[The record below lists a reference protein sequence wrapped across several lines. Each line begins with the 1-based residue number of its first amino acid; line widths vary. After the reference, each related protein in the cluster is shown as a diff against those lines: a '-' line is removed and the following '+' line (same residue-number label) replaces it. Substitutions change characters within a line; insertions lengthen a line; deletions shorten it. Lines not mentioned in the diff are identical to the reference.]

1 MSLILDFSVLIS
13 CLLLLLSSKI
23 LENGDHILFY
33 RYDSSSYHHYWN
45 KESAQLIV
53 IQ

>member
-1 MSLILDFSVLIS
+1 MSIILDFSILIS
-13 CLLLLLSSKI
+13 CLLLPLSSKI

-33 RYDSSSYHHYWN
+33 HYDSSSYHHYQN
-45 KESAQLIV
+45 KGSAQLIV